1 MRDIDDFGEA
11 LTIRGTRIIAL
22 ANQMHQESRELPS
35 NWDAVTAEWQ
45 RVAGIDPPVSRR
57 MLYPWTDAT
66 AEQIMAFA
74 TAYLTALDTVAGDDY
89 QRIITPRMV
98 WRRAPWRMERAIA
111 RIIQNR
117 KRADRRRSRS
127 PQEEAAITARL
138 MEQGARDYERMEA
151 AERRHEAWLEWWAE
165 NDRMNDRI
173 AEDGYVN
180 DIEQR
185 RSIAARDAWAA

>member
-11 LTIRGTRIIAL
+11 LTTRGTHIIAL
-22 ANQMHQESRELPS
+22 ANQMQREAGELPP
-35 NWDAVTAEWQ
+35 NWEDVRAEWQ
-45 RVAGIDPPVSRR
+45 RTLGIDPPRTQR

-66 AEQIMAFA
+66 AEHIVAFA
-74 TAYLTALDTVAGDDY
+74 TAYLTALDTFAGDDY

-98 WRRAPWRMERAIA
+98 WRCAPWRMERAIE

-127 PQEEAAITARL
+127 PQEEAAITERL

-151 AERRHEAWLEWWAE
+151 AECRHEAWLEWWAE
-165 NDRMNDRI
+165 NDRMNDRM
-173 AEDGYVN
+173 AEDGYV
-180 DIEQR
+180 DGIER
-185 RSIAARDAWAA
+185 RRAIAARDAWAA